1 MADPLD
7 RVQRIIRGLTM
18 AQHVKKAGVPAAQA
32 PETEA
37 RVRLKFRVRCIVP
50 GKASAYVGGKGDRKL
65 TAVPEY

>member
-7 RVQRIIRGLTM
+7 RVKRIIRGLTM

-37 RVRLKFRVRCIVP
+37 RVRLKFRVRCIVEVRP
-50 GKASAYVGGKGDRKL
+50 APMSAARVIAS
-65 TAVPEY
+65 